1 MENKMLVNIKILE
14 QQVVDARA
22 EVDYWIE
29 VCDELKKENMQLTE
43 SRARWIEITKDLIN
57 LRKQ

>member
-1 MENKMLVNIKILE
+1 MLVNIKILE
-14 QQVVDARA
+14 QQVADARA

-29 VCDELKKENMQLTE
+29 VCDELKKENESLTE
-43 SRARWIEITKDLIN
+43 SRGRWIEITKDLIN